1 MNETMVTVVGNVAT
15 EPELRTTA
23 SGKRVVN
30 FRLAS
35 SPRYY
40 DKGLSA
46 WRDGETVFWAVS
58 CWRGA
63 AENIADSLLKGQPV
77 VVYGQVKYHSYD
89 DKNGQP
95 RTSLDLEAT
104 TVGHDLTKGIAT
116 FRKAAGTGRE
126 PIPAGE
132 QAGDAGAV
140 DGATSDPGDDGWAPR
155 DPSTSDGWATSTSAD
170 STAA

>member
-1 MNETMVTVVGNVAT
+1 MNETMVTVVGNVAN

-77 VVYGQVKYHSYD
+77 VVYGQVKYHSYE

-104 TVGHDLTKGIAT
+104 TVGHDLTRGIAT
-116 FRKAAGTGRE
+116 FRKASGAGRE
-126 PIPAGE
+126 PVPSGD
-132 QAGDAGAV
+132 QAGDTGPT
-140 DGATSDPGDDGWAPR
+140 DGVMNDTADDGWTPR
-155 DPSTSDGWATSTSAD
+155 DTSTDSGWGHGAPAD